1 MGMAESF
8 GTVVIILA
16 LLSALIACASFVG
29 SGGIYRRLG
38 RGDLSLDEPDR
49 SRDPQPGSSAWHA
62 EAEAELRQLLDAKSA
77 RSEARGDGPID
88 VEAELARL
96 TPQMSGADPELR
108 AEVRDMVIASNER
121 RARRGQPQLDVEA
134 EVQRRLSEHGA

>member
-8 GTVVIILA
+8 GTVVIVLAILA
-16 LLSALIACASFVG
+16 ALVACASYVG
-29 SGGIYRRLG
+29 SGRIYRGLG
-38 RGDLSLDEPDR
+38 RGELSLDEPDPR
-49 SRDPQPGSSAWHA
+49 SAPQPGSSAWHA

-96 TPQMSGADPELR
+96 SPQMGGADPELR

-121 RARRGQPQLDVEA
+121 RARQGQPQLDVET
-134 EVQRRLSEHGA
+134 EVERRLRQHGA